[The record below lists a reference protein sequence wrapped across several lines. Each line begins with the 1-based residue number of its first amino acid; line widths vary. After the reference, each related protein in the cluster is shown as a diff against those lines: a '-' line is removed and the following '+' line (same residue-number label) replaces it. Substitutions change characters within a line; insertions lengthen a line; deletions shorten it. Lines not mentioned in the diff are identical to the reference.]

1 MSSAKL
7 QKIGNS
13 LGFRISKHD
22 LEAAGFDENSEYEL
36 VAEKGI
42 ILLLKRRSHHSKWS
56 FKNTGLTAEDRQ
68 WLESKLE
75 SGNK

>member
-1 MSSAKL
+1 MSIAKL

-13 LGFRISKHD
+13 LGFRISKGD

-36 VAEKGI
+36 VAEKGV
-42 ILLLKRRSHHSKWS
+42 ILLLKRRPHHSKWTFINS
-56 FKNTGLTAEDRQ
+56 ALSKEDRQ

-75 SGNK
+75 SGDE